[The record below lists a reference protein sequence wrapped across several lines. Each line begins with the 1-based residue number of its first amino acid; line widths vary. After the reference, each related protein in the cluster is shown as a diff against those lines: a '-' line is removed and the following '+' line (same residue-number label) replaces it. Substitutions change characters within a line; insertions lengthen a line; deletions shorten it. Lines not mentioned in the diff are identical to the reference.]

1 MTWVCTAKN
10 QVHER
15 RPVSRM
21 NPSPAVVNHP
31 SHGAGAEHQAAAAD
45 KVVPAVKVH
54 DSASTMF
61 DRNNNNNIL
70 F

>member
-31 SHGAGAEHQAAAAD
+31 SHGAGAEHPVVY
-45 KVVPAVKVH
+45 KVVQVVKVH
-54 DSASTMF
+54 GFGSTVF
-61 DRNNNNNIL
+61 EKNKTTH